1 MRMLFARSSDDC
13 VYAGF
18 AAGYF
23 EGCLGNDYVPSV
35 IATNPFLTV
44 GAVADGCKGWLL

>member
-23 EGCLGNDYVPSV
+23 EGYLGNYYVPGV
-35 IATNPFLTV
+35 VATGLFSTV
-44 GAVADGCKGWLL
+44 GAVADGCKGWFL